1 MTVSDGFAATER
13 ESYRVWTR
21 ESLRYADLD
30 PVGHVNNTAYSVYIE
45 NARTML
51 FHRVMQQ
58 LGSGHEFGNLDW
70 ILRRIEL
77 DFLREIRY
85 PGEVE
90 VGLSITRMGTSSM
103 ILEIGIF
110 TAQYCAATSHGV
122 SVCFDTAARTS
133 RRIPDRLRHA
143 LWESGGY
150 AGDPVS

>member
-30 PVGHVNNTAYSVYIE
+30 PVGHVNNTAYSIYIE

-58 LGSGHEFGNLDW
+58 LGPGHEFGNLDW

-110 TAQYCAATSHGV
+110 TAHYCAATSHGV
-122 SVCFDTAARTS
+122 SVCFDTVARTS

-143 LWESGGY
+143 LWESAAY